1 MAVNKFQIILILN
14 KSVKWD
20 DVSES
25 HESFY
30 YKHEKKMLIK
40 NTIYIA
46 TCTCSIYKKLH
57 VLKYD

>member
-1 MAVNKFQIILILN
+1 MAVNKFQIILILD

-25 HESFY
+25 HKSFY

-40 NTIYIA
+40 NTIY
-46 TCTCSIYKKLH
+46 SYM
-57 VLKYD
+57 YM

>member
-1 MAVNKFQIILILN
+1 MAVNKFQIILILD

-30 YKHEKKMLIK
+30 YKHGK
-40 NTIYIA
+40 N
-46 TCTCSIYKKLH
+46 
-57 VLKYD
+57 VN

>member
-1 MAVNKFQIILILN
+1 MAVNKFQIKFILN

-40 NTIYIA
+40 NTIY
-46 TCTCSIYKKLH
+46 SYM
-57 VLKYD
+57 YM